1 MNYVTAEGMA
11 LLKGEF
17 SELWNDLRPKVADR
31 LAWAATLGD
40 RSENADY
47 QYNKRLLREVD
58 IRIKQ
63 LSDIF
68 DSTSVLDR
76 SSDGQR
82 DNKVYF
88 GAYVEIENDDG
99 QIKHVHI
106 VGHAETYNREGFIS
120 LSSPMAKGLMNLSI
134 DDEAVINTPKGK
146 VSWYVNKISYK
157 PEAWFGPIPAPMFKF
172 RSKFDDNK
180 TTEIK
185 SDEELAKIKQEY
197 LRHLAGED

>member
-17 SELWNDLRPKVADR
+17 NELWNDLRPKVADR
-31 LAWAATLGD
+31 LAWAASLGD

-106 VGHAETYNREGFIS
+106 VGHAETYNREGVYF
-120 LSSPMAKGLMNLSI
+120 
-134 DDEAVINTPKGK
+134 
-146 VSWYVNKISYK
+146 
-157 PEAWFGPIPAPMFKF
+157 FK
-172 RSKFDDNK
+172 
-180 TTEIK
+180 
-185 SDEELAKIKQEY
+185 
-197 LRHLAGED
+197 

>member
-1 MNYVTAEGMA
+1 MDYVTREGMD
-11 LLKGEF
+11 LLKTEF
-17 SELWNDLRPKVADR
+17 NELWNDLRPRVAER
-31 LAWAATLGD
+31 LAWAASLGD

-68 DSTSVLDR
+68 DTTSVLDR
-76 SSDGQR
+76 TADGIR
-82 DNKVYF
+82 DNKIYF

-106 VGHAETYNREGFIS
+106 VGRAETYNRDGFIS
-120 LSSPMAKGLMNLSI
+120 INSPMAKGLLNLTI

-146 VSWYVNKISYK
+146 TSWYVNKISYE
-157 PEAWFGPIPAPMFKF
+157 PQDWFGEIAAPMFKF
-172 RSKFDDNK
+172 RSRLDSNEP
-180 TTEIK
+180 TEKK
-185 SDEELAKIKQEY
+185 SDEELERIKKEY
-197 LRHLAGED
+197 LNLLANK